1 MMIYSVTLAIVTIV
15 CIFLMYEMFNL
26 IQIPP
31 EEDGDEEAERQA
43 IVASMSR
50 QHLR

>member
-1 MMIYSVTLAIVTIV
+1 MIWSLTLAILTTVL
-15 CIFLMYEMFNL
+15 IFLMYEVFNL

-31 EEDGDEEAERQA
+31 EEESDEEAERQA
-43 IVASMSR
+43 IIASMSR